1 MTGEKPKVLLK
12 EIEHY
17 LNEGNYSYDVEQL
30 SLDQLTLELA
40 DGRSKEKYNE
50 DTQEAIAKMEAADGY
65 IIATSIFQGSIPGSF
80 KNLLDLISPK
90 TMRIQARF
98 GYRKWRNFSASTWS
112 LRIN

>member
-1 MTGEKPKVLLK
+1 MNIILINGTVTGEKPKVLLK

-50 DTQEAIAKMEAADGY
+50 DTQEAIAKMEAAGWLYYCYVD
-65 IIATSIFQGSIPGSF
+65 FP
-80 KNLLDLISPK
+80 
-90 TMRIQARF
+90 
-98 GYRKWRNFSASTWS
+98 
-112 LRIN
+112 RINPRLF